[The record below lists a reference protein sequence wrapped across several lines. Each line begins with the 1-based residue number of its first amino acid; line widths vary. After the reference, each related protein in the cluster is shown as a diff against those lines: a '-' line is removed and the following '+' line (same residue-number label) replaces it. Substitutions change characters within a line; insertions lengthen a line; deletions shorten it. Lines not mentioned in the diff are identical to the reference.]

1 MREELPESITVSLD
15 EIRAVVGGLEEC
27 LERMVDIEEVETA
40 QQIDRLIGR
49 MTRWVWDLLGELDD
63 DEGYDG

>member
-15 EIRAVVGGLEEC
+15 EIRAVVGGLEE
-27 LERMVDIEEVETA
+27 VETA
-40 QQIDRLIGR
+40 QQLDRLIGR

-63 DEGYDG
+63 DEGYDGRRG

>member
-1 MREELPESITVSLD
+1 M
-15 EIRAVVGGLEEC
+15 GLEEC